1 MCLLPLWM
9 NSISESLYLGVPS
22 VLFPLHSEQ
31 AMVANRVA
39 ELNAG
44 KILKSDAVNSI
55 RETVLQVLD
64 DISYKKNAEVIS
76 KSLQKLEELVQ
87 LQIR

>member
-1 MCLLPLWM
+1 M
-9 NSISESLYLGVPS
+9 PS

-55 RETVLQVLD
+55 RETVLQVLN
-64 DISYKKNAEVIS
+64 DISYKKM
-76 KSLQKLEELVQ
+76 QK
-87 LQIR
+87 